1 MSMKSAK
8 EFAVWM
14 IDRFGDQQQ
23 GVYLQRADIKE
34 LSGRQT
40 IRQDF
45 IADIHAELTRHGMGF
60 VTDSIKENYYLFY
73 LPQQYWKQV
82 ADRYASKPA
91 SNIHTIE
98 ASKLTRRGR

>member
-14 IDRFGDQQQ
+14 IDRFGNQAE
-23 GVYLQRADIKE
+23 GVYLDRADIRE

-45 IADIHAELTRHGMGF
+45 IADVHAEVCRHGMGF
-60 VTDSIKENYYLFY
+60 VTNNLKERYFLFY
-73 LPQQYWKQV
+73 LPKHHWKEV
-82 ADRYASKPA
+82 ADRYAPQPS
-91 SNIHTIE
+91 SNIHSLE
-98 ASKLTRRGR
+98 KQKLSRSGR